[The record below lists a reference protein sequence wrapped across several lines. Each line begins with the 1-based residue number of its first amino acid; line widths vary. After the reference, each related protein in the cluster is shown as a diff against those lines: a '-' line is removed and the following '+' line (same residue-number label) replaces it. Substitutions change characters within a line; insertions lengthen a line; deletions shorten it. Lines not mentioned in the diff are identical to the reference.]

1 MFQVIDALRNF
12 NVELILFGLMLRFF
26 DSIRKMNLRLK
37 TLTFINRLN
46 Y

>member
-12 NVELILFGLMLRFF
+12 NVELILFAIMLRFF
-26 DSIRKMNLRLK
+26 GSVKKINLR
-37 TLTFINRLN
+37 TETFTFINRLN